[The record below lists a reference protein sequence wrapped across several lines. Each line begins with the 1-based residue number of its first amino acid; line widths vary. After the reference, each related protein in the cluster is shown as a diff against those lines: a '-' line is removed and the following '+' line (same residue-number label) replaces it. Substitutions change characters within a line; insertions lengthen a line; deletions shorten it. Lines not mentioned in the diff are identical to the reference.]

1 MFNDMIANMEFNK
14 KLSPIVVELSIFN
27 SQYVSCFYITILFQS
42 AIISLTKLLTKE
54 NFNK

>member
-1 MFNDMIANMEFNK
+1 MEFNK
-14 KLSPIVVELSIFN
+14 KLSPIVIELSIFN

-42 AIISLTKLLTKE
+42 AISLLRKVLTKD

>member
-1 MFNDMIANMEFNK
+1 MIANMEFNK

-42 AIISLTKLLTKE
+42 AISLLRKVLTKD